1 MKPDTINAAV
11 GVMAVVGA
19 IAAVGA
25 RAIGQVKMFH
35 SRNQN
40 GHAHRKRDDPKRY
53 YGLVLQESEK

>member
-25 RAIGQVKMFH
+25 RASENVPQ
-35 SRNQN
+35 
-40 GHAHRKRDDPKRY
+40 PKP
-53 YGLVLQESEK
+53 KWPCPPKT